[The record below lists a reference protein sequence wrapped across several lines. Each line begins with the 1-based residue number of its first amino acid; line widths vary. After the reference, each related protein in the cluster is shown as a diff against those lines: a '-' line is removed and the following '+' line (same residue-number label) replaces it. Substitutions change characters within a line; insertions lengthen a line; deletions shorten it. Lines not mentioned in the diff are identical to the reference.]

1 MRNMV
6 ILVVVIALIFSSV
19 IIVVTPQNTI
29 SFKNPPQK
37 EIRVPAQWE
46 RSDKIL
52 IRWPYDEYGLDTFF
66 ENMAKEIAEV
76 CHLEVVVDSQST
88 ADDVSSELQNYGVNM
103 ANVSFFITTTDTI
116 WIRDYGPISIEDV
129 SNGDIEYMN
138 MMYDRYNRWD
148 DDAFPWKYA
157 KSNGVVWYNMTNG
170 SSWLRLEG
178 GNFLVDG
185 AGIEYSTNRIFEQ
198 NDPNNGGDLTHDEV
212 IQWMTSYYNL
222 WDFRNVTMMTN
233 DGTGHI
239 DMEIKLLNETTVLI
253 SQLNDTSDPDYQVL
267 EYNTKFF
274 ENHTARNGMH
284 YNIVRVPLVKDSGTY
299 YTYSNSLIVN
309 NKVLVPI
316 YGLSE
321 DNEAL
326 QAYRDAMPG
335 YQVVGID
342 ASSIIDM
349 NGAIHCTTMQIPE
362 HNIPPKLSI
371 YPVNAVAGENITVK
385 VHIDDEQGIKWAK
398 LYYNTSED
406 SQIKV
411 IRMKSIGSGDY
422 EADIPA
428 QPSGATVNFYVE
440 SMDLYN
446 AVNYSGDVKNPH
458 VITVENVPELW
469 SPLLI
474 FVSAVA
480 IFVLKSN
487 LLRGR

>member
-1 MRNMV
+1 MKRVMLSLIVVSMV
-6 ILVVVIALIFSSV
+6 IFSSV
-19 IIVVTPQNTI
+19 IVLSREENGV
-29 SFKNPPQK
+29 SVKNPPQK

-52 IRWPYDEYGLDTFF
+52 IRWPYDYSGLNTFF
-66 ENMAKEIAEV
+66 ENMAKEIADV
-76 CHLEVVVDSQST
+76 CYLEVVVDSQST
-88 ADDVSSELQNYGVNM
+88 ESSVYNELQNYGVNM
-103 ANVSFFITTTDTI
+103 ANVSFFIVTTDSI

-129 SNGDIEYMN
+129 SSGDIEYVN
-138 MMYDRYNRWD
+138 MMYDRFNRWD
-148 DDAFPWKYA
+148 DDAFPWRYA
-157 KSNGVVWYNMTNG
+157 KSNGIEWYNMSNG

-198 NDPNNGGDLTHDEV
+198 NDPSNGGDLTHDEV
-212 IQWMTSYYNL
+212 IQWMSSYYNL
-222 WDFRNVTMMTN
+222 WEFRNVTMMTN

-253 SQLNDTSDPDYQVL
+253 SQINDTSDPDYQVL
-267 EYNTKFF
+267 EYNTRFF

-284 YNIVRVPLVKDSGTY
+284 YKIVRVPLVKQNGVY

-321 DNEAL
+321 DNVAL

-362 HNIPPKLSI
+362 SNIPPKLSV

-385 VHIDDEQGIKWAK
+385 VHIEDNQGIKWAK
-398 LYYNTSED
+398 LYYNTSID
-406 SQIKV
+406 PQIKV
-411 IRMKSIGSGDY
+411 IKMKSIGNNDY

-428 QPSGATVNFYVE
+428 QSSGTTVNFYIE
-440 SMDLYN
+440 SMDFYN

-458 VITVENVPELW
+458 TVTVGNTPEFSYVPMIFIASTVI
-469 SPLLI
+469 LLI
-474 FVSAVA
+474 R
-480 IFVLKSN
+480 K
-487 LLRGR
+487 RE